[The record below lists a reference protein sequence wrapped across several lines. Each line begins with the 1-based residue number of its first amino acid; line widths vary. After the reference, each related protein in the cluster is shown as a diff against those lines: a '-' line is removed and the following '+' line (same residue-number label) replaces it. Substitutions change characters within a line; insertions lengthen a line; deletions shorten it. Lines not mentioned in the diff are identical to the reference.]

1 DLAANAAGAT
11 AGTAV
16 VYLSDLLQVEVDT
29 TFADGQAASITAS
42 NSGSIDIDLA
52 ANAVA
57 TNGDASANLA
67 ADPVINLDADGN
79 GGDASVSFTNSGT
92 VALNAVAGA
101 SGEFA
106 DARVDLT
113 GGIELDAT
121 VNSTALTF
129 QSAIVSMV
137 NDTAGSIIFSALA
150 SATGTSTATGYEA
163 QAFADAGWGVRHEV
177 DNQGNGDAVA
187 SLANAGVIGLSAT
200 AN

>member
-1 DLAANAAGAT
+1 
-11 AGTAV
+11 
-16 VYLSDLLQVEVDT
+16 
-29 TFADGQAASITAS
+29 
-42 NSGSIDIDLA
+42 
-52 ANAVA
+52 
-57 TNGDASANLA
+57 
-67 ADPVINLDADGN
+67 
-79 GGDASVSFTNSGT
+79 
-92 VALNAVAGA
+92 GA

-113 GGIELDAT
+113 GGIDLDAT

-163 QAFADAGWGVRHEV
+163 QAFTDAGWGVRHEV

-187 SLANAGVIGLSAT
+187 SLANAEIGRASSRDSKGLAT
-200 AN
+200 SGCITWMIAVHYTH